1 MRKIGPVAFK
11 FVVKVGNDLVRW
23 EEGANHELT
32 AEMLHSKIIEPRL
45 AEKCDLQTDAS
56 QFCRFS
62 QINANNSAVY
72 LKLNAQVTLKDEGYV
87 LTQKF
92 AW

>member
-1 MRKIGPVAFK
+1 MRKIGSVAFK
-11 FVVKVGNDLVRW
+11 FVVKRGNDLIRW

-32 AEMLHSKIIEPRL
+32 AETLHSKIIEPRL
-45 AEKCDLQTDAS
+45 NDKCDLQTDAS

-62 QINANNSAVY
+62 QINANNSSMY
-72 LKLNAQVTLKDEGYV
+72 LKLNAQVTLKDEYYV
-87 LTQKF
+87 LTQKI

>member
-1 MRKIGPVAFK
+1 MRKIGSVAFK
-11 FVVKVGNDLVRW
+11 FVVKVGNDLIRW
-23 EEGANHELT
+23 EEGENHELN
-32 AEMLHSKIIEPRL
+32 AETLFSKIIEPRL
-45 AEKCDLQTDAS
+45 VEQCDLQTDAS

-62 QINANNSAVY
+62 QINANTVY

-87 LTQKF
+87 LTQKI